1 MTAKLIDGSLD
12 VAIALTEG
20 LLAGIAKGHDAYKII
35 GTYVESPLCM
45 LLPLYFTPLRN
56 FVFVFPFLNARKITP
71 LRSTTLTHTRIR
83 HPLPP
88 PFFFNNPKIACRI
101 CLSN

>member
-35 GTYVESPLCM
+35 GTYVESPLCK
-45 LLPLYFTPLRN
+45 R
-56 FVFVFPFLNARKITP
+56 RKKEKSAGIN
-71 LRSTTLTHTRIR
+71 THTPIVRSV
-83 HPLPP
+83 HDD
-88 PFFFNNPKIACRI
+88 
-101 CLSN
+101 

>member
-35 GTYVESPLCM
+35 GTYVESPLCKRGKKIIVA
-45 LLPLYFTPLRN
+45 LACAYTRQCAVLR
-56 FVFVFPFLNARKITP
+56 T
-71 LRSTTLTHTRIR
+71 SY
-83 HPLPP
+83 
-88 PFFFNNPKIACRI
+88 
-101 CLSN
+101 

>member
-35 GTYVESPLCM
+35 GTYVESPLCK
-45 LLPLYFTPLRN
+45 RG
-56 FVFVFPFLNARKITP
+56 K
-71 LRSTTLTHTRIR
+71 RSQLHWHVHTRDS
-83 HPLPP
+83 
-88 PFFFNNPKIACRI
+88 AQC
-101 CLSN
+101 CVQVTDAE